1 MTGPERAVQLWQVLI
16 AAAHDRRTLTYR
28 LLGETIDLAPSL
40 LAAPLGL
47 VARYCAAKQW
57 PPLTVLVVQAGDGRP
72 GAGFAWA
79 TDADGAREAV
89 YVHDWFKL
97 RPPSAADFALID
109 DIGIGAAIE

>member
-16 AAAHDRRTLTYR
+16 AAADERRTITYR
-28 LLGETIDLAPSL
+28 LLGDRIGLGPDL
-40 LAAPLGL
+40 LAQPLAL

-72 GAGFAWA
+72 GASFVWA

-89 YVHDWFKL
+89 YEHPWFRL
-97 RPPSAADFALID
+97 RPPSAGDFALID
-109 DIGIGAAIE
+109 DIGIGATIG